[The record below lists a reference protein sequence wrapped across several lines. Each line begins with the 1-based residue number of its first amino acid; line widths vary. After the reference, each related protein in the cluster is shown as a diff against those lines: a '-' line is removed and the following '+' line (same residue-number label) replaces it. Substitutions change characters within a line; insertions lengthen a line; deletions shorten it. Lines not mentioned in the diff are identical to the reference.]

1 MFYFWKWSNYDKILK
16 SYNTDKNNNNNDNNI
31 NINDNNINLG
41 IQNDLVLDLALDCH
55 NKREELDTKL
65 SNRELVFQRGQN
77 PFLGNNYI
85 DDVINRDL
93 FLKPINTNQEKS

>member
-16 SYNTDKNNNNNDNNI
+16 SYKTDNNNNDNN
-31 NINDNNINLG
+31 NDNNNNDNNNLG
-41 IQNDLVLDLALDCH
+41 IKYDLDLDLDCH

-77 PFLGNNYI
+77 PFLANNYI

-93 FLKPINTNQEKS
+93 FLKPVNTNQEKS